1 MATYKYTFTPR
12 VVRVANSI
20 VETSSTVSYTNI
32 VYLDIKLNRNL
43 PSGYS
48 ADVYSTDPNSAIG
61 IKTSIRGDN
70 TPTETIKTAN
80 TIILPKTTQ
89 STSIEVGRFARTV
102 HKSSNSSLQIQCNSS
117 ITNKTILVMGSK
129 PSSSFPGM
137 EDMWTDVEG
146 IIGSAFSDTFT
157 VGRNATY
164 TYNLSAIRVDTD
176 SSTTKSDN
184 GRYAFITANISTGFT
199 GADNKI
205 QSCKLQK
212 VGAQSPTSTT
222 WYSSSNKTSA
232 VSFPRTVS
240 SSPETWYT
248 WIPIDEQAWSFD
260 FSLTNK
266 FEEQET
272 VRLVVPAI
280 FKTIHVAGE
289 GHNLAF
295 GGSAKNE
302 GLTNYMPEFAMP
314 LIGTIQMY
322 AGATAPNGWFLC
334 NGQAISRTTYADL
347 FAVIGTTYGSGN
359 GSTTFNLP
367 NLGGRIPIGRGE
379 NAANTTDYWGSYS
392 AGTNNFSN
400 LGERG
405 GHVAATIPQH
415 SHPIAQRNVGDGGAH
430 SGTADFRFWG
440 SDGRLITGRSGVLS
454 VGDITGSAYTAQST
468 TKDPKK
474 LQRLTL
480 SVGNHQHTLGA
491 HNTNNT
497 GEADAHKAAPMQP
510 YIVLN
515 YIIHVG
521 VPTI

>member
-32 VYLDIKLNRNL
+32 VYLDIRLNRNL

-48 ADVYSTDPNSAIG
+48 ADAYSAIG

-70 TPTETIKTAN
+70 TPTETIQTAN

-89 STSIEVGRFARTV
+89 PTSIEVGRFARTV
-102 HKSSNSSLQIQCNSS
+102 HKSSNSSLQIQCDSS
-117 ITNKTILVMGSK
+117 ITNKTIPVMGSK
-129 PSSSFPGM
+129 PSSGSWA
-137 EDMWTDVEG
+137 DLWYDVEG

-157 VGRNATY
+157 VEQNATY

-430 SGTADFRFWG
+430 SGTFDLRFWG
-440 SDGRLITGRSGVLS
+440 TGRGVTGVSGVFTQK
-454 VGDITGSAYTAQST
+454 DQTAAANAFSAASNNPN
-468 TKDPKK
+468 KV
-474 LQRLTL
+474 QRVTL
-480 SVGNHQHTLGA
+480 SVGNHKHSTPNHT
-491 HNTNNT
+491 HTWSTNGSVNYT
-497 GEADAHKAAPMQP
+497 GTNGNATNANMQP
-510 YIVLN
+510 YIVVN
-515 YIIHVG
+515 RWHR
-521 VPTI
+521 TA

>member
-20 VETSSTVSYTNI
+20 VEKSSTISYTNI
-32 VYLDIKLNRNL
+32 VYLDIQLNRNL

-48 ADVYSTDPNSAIG
+48 ADVYSTDADSAIG

-70 TPTETIKTAN
+70 TPTETIQTAN

-89 STSIEVGRFARTV
+89 PTSIEVGRFARTV
-102 HKSSNSSLQIQCNSS
+102 HKSSNSSLQIQCDSS

-129 PSSSFPGM
+129 PSSGSMDFL
-137 EDMWTDVEG
+137 WTDVEG

-157 VGRNATY
+157 VGQNATY

-222 WYSSSNKTSA
+222 WYSSSNKTNA

-379 NAANTTDYWGSYS
+379 NAANTTNYWGEYA

-405 GHVAATIPQH
+405 GEAMHTLDTTQMPSHYHNTQAEFSIRAMDYNGGQPVWGGNGTTVSKLTANTPDTIPQQNIQAN
-415 SHPIAQRNVGDGGAH
+415 PYNVQINKNSDSKGG
-430 SGTADFRFWG
+430 G
-440 SDGRLITGRSGVLS
+440 
-454 VGDITGSAYTAQST
+454 
-468 TKDPKK
+468 K
-474 LQRLTL
+474 
-480 SVGNHQHTLGA
+480 A
-491 HNTNNT
+491 HNNI
-497 GEADAHKAAPMQP
+497 QP

>member
-32 VYLDIKLNRNL
+32 VYLDIRLNRNL

-48 ADVYSTDPNSAIG
+48 ADVYSTDANSAIG

-89 STSIEVGRFARTV
+89 PTSIEVGRFARTV
-102 HKSSNSSLQIQCNSS
+102 HKSSNSSLRIQCDSS

-137 EDMWTDVEG
+137 VDMWTDVEG

-157 VGRNATY
+157 VEQNATY

-266 FEEQET
+266 FGEQET

-379 NAANTTDYWGSYS
+379 NAANTTDYWGSYP

-430 SGTADFRFWG
+430 SGTFDLRFWG
-440 SDGRLITGRSGVLS
+440 TGRGVTGVSGVFTQK
-454 VGDITGSAYTAQST
+454 DQTAAANAFSAASNNPN
-468 TKDPKK
+468 KV
-474 LQRLTL
+474 QRVTL
-480 SVGNHQHTLGA
+480 SVGNHQHTLSA

-497 GEADAHKAAPMQP
+497 GEADAHKAAPVQP